1 MLRLIHFRIS
11 SVSDG
16 DETVCGCEPGPR
28 KQLAGPSSGGFTLI
42 ELMITVAIISVL
54 CCVLML
60 VTGPLL
66 ESAHRTSC
74 ASNLRQ
80 WGVAVMSIAAD
91 NRDLLP
97 EMGIASGG
105 SAPVAVC
112 KLKNGMNL
120 SNPLLEE
127 YIGFTGDGA
136 EFRLAP
142 LYRCPSNPSSMNLKH
157 WDGYGWF
164 SMSYSYLGRSDA
176 LVSATVFGQESLCIR
191 RLDAQGLLMQDGLFK
206 WWVGPDSW
214 SFNHAENRASSSNGD
229 PGCWRGQPQ
238 ISGRMLPANGIN
250 QLWGDGRVAWRT
262 LDKAMRSDVSD
273 TSLWSAI
280 VGYGLEY
287 YYFPRNPIP

>member
-1 MLRLIHFRIS
+1 MPRLTPLSLASDS
-11 SVSDG
+11 SGVG
-16 DETVCGCEPGPR
+16 PFQGCIRTCR
-28 KQLAGPSSGGFTLI
+28 KQIIIQSSRGFTLI
-42 ELMITVAIISVL
+42 ELMITVAIISIL
-54 CCVLML
+54 CCVLM
-60 VTGPLL
+60 VVIGPIL

-80 WGVAVMSIAAD
+80 WGIAVMSIAAD
-91 NRDLLP
+91 NRGLLP
-97 EMGIASGG
+97 EMAIASGG

-120 SNPLLEE
+120 SNPMLEE
-127 YIGFTGDGA
+127 YIGFTGDGV

-142 LYRCPSNPSSMNLKH
+142 MYRCPSNPMSMNLKH

-176 LVSATVFGQESLCIR
+176 LVNATVFGQETLCIR
-191 RLDAQGLLMQDGLFK
+191 RPDAQSLLMQDGLFK

-214 SFNHAENRASSSNGD
+214 SFNHAENRAASSNGETN
-229 PGCWRGQPQ
+229 CWRGQPQ
-238 ISGRMLPANGIN
+238 TTGRMLPANGIN

-262 LDKAMRSDVSD
+262 LDREMRSDVSN
-273 TSLWSAI
+273 TSLWGAV

-287 YYFPRNPIP
+287 YYFPRKAIP

>member
-1 MLRLIHFRIS
+1 MPRLTPLRIASCSGGVEPIQGWVWTCRKEIFIQS
-11 SVSDG
+11 S
-16 DETVCGCEPGPR
+16 R
-28 KQLAGPSSGGFTLI
+28 GFTLI
-42 ELMITVAIISVL
+42 EMMITVAIISIL

-60 VTGPLL
+60 VTGPVL
-66 ESAHRTSC
+66 ESAHRTAC

-91 NRDLLP
+91 NRGLLP
-97 EMGIASGG
+97 EMAIASGG

-142 LYRCPSNPSSMNLKH
+142 MYRCPSNPSSMNLKH

-164 SMSYSYLGRSDA
+164 SMSYAYLGRSDA
-176 LVSATVFGQESLCIR
+176 LVSGTVFGQEALCIR
-191 RLDAQGLLMQDGLFK
+191 RLDAQRLLMQDGLFK

-229 PGCWRGQPQ
+229 AGCWRGQPQ
-238 ISGRMLPANGIN
+238 LTGQMLPANGIN

-262 LDKAMRSDVSD
+262 LDRAMRSDVGN
-273 TSLWSAI
+273 TSLWSAV

-287 YYFPRNPIP
+287 YYFPRNAIP